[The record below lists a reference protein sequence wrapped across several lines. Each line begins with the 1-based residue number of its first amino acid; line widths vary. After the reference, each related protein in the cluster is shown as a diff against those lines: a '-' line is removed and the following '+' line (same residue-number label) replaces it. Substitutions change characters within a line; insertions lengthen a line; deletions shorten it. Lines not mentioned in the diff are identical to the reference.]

1 MPKSSRDSTKGRSKK
16 SSDASDGPS
25 DSSRPSSLPPPAPSQ
40 RERPSSVPASALPL
54 ISVEAE
60 PSTLGDELQARGRQD
75 SGVEHRTDGVD
86 QDERPS
92 VPATPSA
99 RRAGSEP
106 FLAAPTFLGS
116 PPAPSNLSVRTDDS
130 SASIRLDEAA
140 LLDPEGDD
148 DDYSKTPIASIKN
161 LARAPT
167 APSLRP
173 NIIPGKDRPKRD
185 TMVGFPAPPVGAPRP
200 ASVPVPPASGTSK
213 PYSLPP
219 APTPPRSAPP
229 APPSSAPGLRAGSL
243 PPMPAPPPSG
253 SGPSRI
259 PIPPLPVSSSL
270 SAGSSPSRVPVPP
283 PPAAASSAAA
293 APKLPSVPS
302 AAHAS
307 SRPPPAPIANAAV
320 YTGPT
325 APPAS
330 RRPELPL
337 SSVYDDGD
345 DDEVTNIFV
354 PGSEAAMRLGES
366 ATLRSLSAP
375 PATPRSA
382 PRGSMPA
389 PLSSSVVPARAAVS
403 ARPPSSRDQKTVPP
417 VARLS
422 APPVQVQPISSM
434 PVPSYD
440 RYPQPRKS
448 SAGRWLAV
456 VAGFAVAAAV
466 LFFLFVPRTGGLL
479 ITVARPGALPVKEL
493 AIYVDG
499 ESRCSESPC
508 TVAELK
514 AGSHLVRVQAAGF
527 EATAD
532 QAIVVNPG
540 ADAVHNFMLTP
551 AAALKSKLEVSAG
564 LPGTKVF
571 VDDTARGLLPLSLS
585 DLEPREYKLRFEAGD
600 RFEPLEQRVTLKPGE
615 TSKLEPSGWV
625 LKRGK
630 LTLSLPARFRAAR
643 VQLDGK
649 TLRKFPAT
657 FELDAKEPHQLS
669 ASLRG
674 YETLEQSITLSADQP
689 EQQLAIELQRPGEKA
704 REEAAA
710 AVSTPTPSAATAPR
724 AAERDQEPAQPEPL
738 ASRTPTTPADG
749 HKTIFNTA
757 IASGSKES
765 APKEANPAAEP
776 AAAAFGTL
784 NINSI
789 PSTTVIVNGKTL
801 GRTPRMGL
809 KVKPGTQSIVFIH
822 PEKGKKQTQVEV
834 PAGDTKTVAVRF

>member
-1 MPKSSRDSTKGRSKK
+1 
-16 SSDASDGPS
+16 
-25 DSSRPSSLPPPAPSQ
+25 
-40 RERPSSVPASALPL
+40 
-54 ISVEAE
+54 
-60 PSTLGDELQARGRQD
+60 
-75 SGVEHRTDGVD
+75 
-86 QDERPS
+86 
-92 VPATPSA
+92 
-99 RRAGSEP
+99 
-106 FLAAPTFLGS
+106 
-116 PPAPSNLSVRTDDS
+116 
-130 SASIRLDEAA
+130 
-140 LLDPEGDD
+140 
-148 DDYSKTPIASIKN
+148 
-161 LARAPT
+161 
-167 APSLRP
+167 
-173 NIIPGKDRPKRD
+173 
-185 TMVGFPAPPVGAPRP
+185 
-200 ASVPVPPASGTSK
+200 
-213 PYSLPP
+213 
-219 APTPPRSAPP
+219 
-229 APPSSAPGLRAGSL
+229 
-243 PPMPAPPPSG
+243 
-253 SGPSRI
+253 
-259 PIPPLPVSSSL
+259 
-270 SAGSSPSRVPVPP
+270 
-283 PPAAASSAAA
+283 
-293 APKLPSVPS
+293 
-302 AAHAS
+302 
-307 SRPPPAPIANAAV
+307 
-320 YTGPT
+320 
-325 APPAS
+325 
-330 RRPELPL
+330 
-337 SSVYDDGD
+337 
-345 DDEVTNIFV
+345 
-354 PGSEAAMRLGES
+354 
-366 ATLRSLSAP
+366 
-375 PATPRSA
+375 
-382 PRGSMPA
+382 
-389 PLSSSVVPARAAVS
+389 
-403 ARPPSSRDQKTVPP
+403 
-417 VARLS
+417 
-422 APPVQVQPISSM
+422 M

-440 RYPQPRKS
+440 RYAQPRRS

-456 VAGFAVAAAV
+456 VGGFAVAAAV

-508 TVAELK
+508 TVADLK
-514 AGSHLVRVQAAGF
+514 AGSHLVRVQATGF
-527 EATAD
+527 EATAE

-540 ADAVHNFMLTP
+540 TDAVHNFMLTP

-643 VQLDGK
+643 VLLDGK
-649 TLRKFPAT
+649 TIRKFPAT

-704 REEAAA
+704 REEAAPA
-710 AVSTPTPSAATAPR
+710 PTPSVAAQSPAGLAR
-724 AAERDQEPAQPEPL
+724 AEEKDQEPAPAEPV

-749 HKTIFNTA
+749 QKTIFNTA

-765 APKEANPAAEP
+765 APKETSPAAEP